1 MHLYVSQ
8 SSAHQ
13 TLCALKV
20 KKSPAPELI
29 PNILWKE
36 FVFEISPVLADIY
49 NSSLEQ
55 GHVPAQSEK
64 AIMVPVP
71 KCLPPMSIESD

>member
-1 MHLYVSQ
+1 MRLYVSQ
-8 SSAHQ
+8 SSE
-13 TLCALKV
+13 TLCTLKV

-29 PNILWKE
+29 PNILWKD
-36 FVFEISPVLADIY
+36 FVFEISPVLADIC

-55 GHVPAQSEK
+55 CHVPAQSEQ

-71 KCLPPMSIESD
+71 KCRPPMSIESD